1 MFFFCVF
8 SVYSLFGY
16 HPLSSTLLPPI
27 GPVVVM
33 VTALAPSFQ
42 VLTLENRDSKRSHS
56 GLFPQRGKFC
66 TLREQQEGVLFKLE
80 NKDMHWSQ
88 RTSVSWTRREEG
100 WHLGPSTQLC
110 QTKKK
115 MKQTLCFTKELT
127 WTSYGKTAQH
137 SL

>member
-1 MFFFCVF
+1 MFF
-8 SVYSLFGY
+8 SVSSLSI
-16 HPLSSTLLPPI
+16 LSLGTIPSPPPFYPTI

-88 RTSVSWTRREEG
+88 RTSVGWTRREEG

-115 MKQTLCFTKELT
+115 NETDFMFYK
-127 WTSYGKTAQH
+127 GVNMD
-137 SL
+137 